1 VLVHQLFHVWLRTE
15 PFFPERTSQNT
26 LHTLLLVKLTSNGGL
41 DLIVKTCKAFAETVE
56 STKPDLATRSAEETD
71 EFNVAT
77 AGLGVAL
84 HLLHPLSSSK
94 PLLESGQTSAL
105 ATRDKPKTDPSY
117 FEPHEFLVKLRA
129 TVFPMLRS
137 FWDALWL
144 AKAPQDIAKLV
155 VQGFLEIMAAEGE
168 EASPGSNNLVDLFG
182 AGSLFPSGSR
192 RAPPAGPDENRI
204 QQLCDM
210 GFPRASAELALTRTH
225 NNLSAATEYLLLHPF
240 PLVAPGAGN
249 APQLTTSNEA
259 NRSAETEGNAE
270 DPHTTADETAE
281 ATAGEGTRD
290 VEMEEAS
297 ATPADESPD
306 NVEPSVSEPL
316 VVDERDWVSELKHA
330 REAAVPDIAS
340 RALWILGKFPELVF
354 DIKKA
359 FTGDKYQAQAVRTL
373 ISDAKSFTNPADI
386 SDDAALA
393 SRLRLLA
400 LVLSELSPS
409 SSLALEDAS
418 PFAMSFAEKLRG
430 LPSSGSTD
438 GQPVATWLAPLL
450 LSLEALL
457 VLGEEFEPVVIPK
470 ADEPIV
476 PIAPKPRNPHD
487 AVRPIIFDFCY
498 NFLSRSMPDRNEL
511 IACLRLLVLLTKSH
525 RMATEFVS
533 RGGLPLLLD
542 RFKGTGNNARGCQVH
557 IILILRHIIE
567 DRSVLESL
575 VKRDLIL
582 CFSQSRPRATDVG
595 TFLRHNS
602 HVALRDSAVFI
613 DSCKAVCMLSSSSPS
628 GSNFS
633 ITLKSDISTSPHHSD
648 AVFDM
653 PVVPL
658 NHSNT
663 VEADAAHED
672 ILQTS
677 QTVESLDILLRYL
690 LSEVTRVGKT
700 VMQASWSA
708 GSPENVPSNRPA
720 LDSTAAATSATSP
733 TGTNP
738 TTDHS
743 VVDYVYTCFLLQCLT
758 ELLSAYN
765 SCKLAFTN
773 YSRKR
778 VGTPSK
784 DSSSK
789 PRAAA
794 LQFILSEMVSI
805 GDMNATAT
813 TATPTIMKKRMTL
826 SLWAMSVVVALCLD
840 PSVASNIKDIPT
852 EVIAARKLVLEFIA
866 KSIREALPGESLE
879 SRYSRLSAL
888 AELTFRLLSRTSAAP
903 GGPKPTGDAHLHI
916 PKVMLEKNFVAL
928 LTSTLG
934 EIDLNFPNVRS
945 LVTTLLRPLELLC
958 VVEY

>member
-1 VLVHQLFHVWLRTE
+1 MSGCRLT
-15 PFFPERTSQNT
+15 PFSAERTTQNT

-41 DLIVKTCKAFAETVE
+41 DLILEACKAFAETVE
-56 STKPDLATRSAEETD
+56 NAEPDLAARSAEETG

-77 AGLGVAL
+77 AGLRVAL
-84 HLLHPLSSSK
+84 HLLHALSASK

-105 ATRDKPKTDPSY
+105 VTRDKPKTDPAY
-117 FEPHEFLVKLRA
+117 FEPHDFLIKLRA
-129 TVFPMLRS
+129 AVFPVLRT
-137 FWDALWL
+137 FWDAQWL

-155 VQGFLEIMAAEGE
+155 AQGFLEIMAAEGE

-182 AGSLFPSGSR
+182 PGSLFPPSSR
-192 RAPPAGPDENRI
+192 RAPPTGPDENRI

-240 PLVAPGAGN
+240 PLVAPGAGSAPHPN
-249 APQLTTSNEA
+249 ANEA
-259 NRSAETEGNAE
+259 SRTAETDHGGESS
-270 DPHTTADETAE
+270 HTA
-281 ATAGEGTRD
+281 AGESTEAVAGEATRD
-290 VEMEEAS
+290 VDMEEAS
-297 ATPADESPD
+297 AAPADEPPD
-306 NVEPSVSEPL
+306 NVEPSVVEPS
-316 VVDERDWVSELKHA
+316 VVDERDWGGELKQN
-330 REAAVPDIAS
+330 REAAVPNIAS
-340 RALWILGKFPELVF
+340 RALWVLGKFPELVF
-354 DIKKA
+354 DIKRA

-373 ISDAKSFTNPADI
+373 ISDAKTFTNPADI

-400 LVLSELSPS
+400 LVLSELPPNSPV
-409 SSLALEDAS
+409 ALEDAS
-418 PFAMSFAEKLRG
+418 PFATSFAEKLRG
-430 LPSSGSTD
+430 LFNSGSTD

-457 VLGEEFEPVVIPK
+457 VLGEEFEPIVIPK
-470 ADEPIV
+470 ADDPV
-476 PIAPKPRNPHD
+476 TPIAPRPRNSHD

-557 IILILRHIIE
+557 VILILRHIIE
-567 DRSVLESL
+567 DRSVLESM
-575 VKRDLIL
+575 VKRDVIL
-582 CFSQSRPRATDVG
+582 WFSQPRPRATDVA

-602 HVALRDSAVFI
+602 HVALRDSAVFV
-613 DSCKAVCMLSSSSPS
+613 DSCKAVCMLSSSTPS
-628 GSNFS
+628 GSNYS
-633 ITLKSDISTSPHHSD
+633 ITLKSDISTLPQHSD
-648 AVFDM
+648 AAFDM

-663 VEADAAHED
+663 TEADAGHED
-672 ILQTS
+672 ILQS

-700 VMQASWSA
+700 VVQASWSA
-708 GSPENVPSNRPA
+708 ESPENVPSNRPA
-720 LDSTAAATSATSP
+720 LDSMTGAASATAPAGTTP
-733 TGTNP
+733 TN
-738 TTDHS
+738 DHS

-765 SCKLAFTN
+765 PCKLAFTN

-784 DSSSK
+784 DSSK

-794 LQFILSEMVSI
+794 LQFILSEMVSV

-813 TATPTIMKKRMTL
+813 TVTPVIMRKRMTL
-826 SLWAMSVVVALCLD
+826 SVWAMSVVVALCLD
-840 PSVASNIKDIPT
+840 PSVASHLKDIPA
-852 EVIAARKLVLEFIA
+852 EVIAARKLVLDFIA
-866 KSIREALPGESLE
+866 KSIRDALPGESLE

-934 EIDLNFPNVRS
+934 EIDLNFPNIRS

-958 VVEY
+958 VAAS